1 MLKISGIILCGGHS
15 RRMGED
21 KGLMHFSA
29 QPMVSGVAR
38 GFKGAQEIL
47 LNCNQNKEQYQA
59 LGFKTF
65 ADRTY
70 GDIEPHA
77 GPLLGILS
85 AMDTAQHDW
94 LLFSPC
100 DTPELPDNYLQTMA
114 QHASDQLAFAC
125 VVFDGV
131 RQQHLHVLLHKR
143 FKESLMM
150 YLLSGRRRTS
160 EWLESIKPIE
170 VNFTQQASG
179 FKNINRPEDW
189 PVDLS

>member
-1 MLKISGIILCGGHS
+1 MLKVSGIILCGGQS
-15 RRMGED
+15 RRMGQD
-21 KGLMHFSA
+21 KGLMMIDDKA
-29 QPMVSGVAR
+29 MVIKVAA
-38 GFKGAQEIL
+38 GFAGAQEIL
-47 LNCNQNKEQYQA
+47 LNCNQHQEQYQA
-59 LGFKTF
+59 LGFETF
-65 ADRTY
+65 ADKQY
-70 GDIEPHA
+70 GDIEAHA

-85 AMDTAQHDW
+85 AMDAAKNDW

-100 DTPELPDNYLQTMA
+100 DTPNLPEHYLQVMA

-160 EWLESIKPIE
+160 EWLDSIKPIE
-170 VNFTQQASG
+170 VNFAKQQAS
-179 FKNINRPEDW
+179 FTNINSLEDW
-189 PVDLS
+189 PS

>member
-1 MLKISGIILCGGHS
+1 MLKISGIILCGGKS
-15 RRMGED
+15 RRMGQD
-21 KGLMHFSA
+21 KGLMPIDGQA
-29 QPMVSGVAR
+29 MVCQVAKA
-38 GFKGAQEIL
+38 FNGAQEVL
-47 LNCNQNKEQYQA
+47 LNCNEHHEQYQA
-59 LGFKTF
+59 LGFATF
-65 ADRTY
+65 ADKEY
-70 GDIEPHA
+70 GDIEANA

-85 AMDTAQHDW
+85 AMDTAKNDW

-100 DTPELPDNYLQTMA
+100 DTPSLPEDYLQVMA

-160 EWLESIKPIE
+160 EWLASIKPIE
-170 VNFTQQASG
+170 VNFSQQTAS
-179 FKNINRPEDW
+179 FNNINCLDDI
-189 PVDLS
+189 PVK